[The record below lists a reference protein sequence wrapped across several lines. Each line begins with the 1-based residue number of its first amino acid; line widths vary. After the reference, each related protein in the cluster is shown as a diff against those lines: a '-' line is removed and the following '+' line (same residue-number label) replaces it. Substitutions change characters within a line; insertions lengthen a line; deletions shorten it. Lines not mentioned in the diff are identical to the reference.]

1 MQDFI
6 KIISVIGIIIL
17 VSAIGFDITS
27 ALVYGFCKIFGFAF
41 SWKTA
46 FGIWLL
52 KH

>member
-17 VSAIGFDITS
+17 VSAIGFGITS
-27 ALVYGFCKIFGFAF
+27 ALVYGFCKIFGFTF